1 MTGENMSA
9 VGFAPQPGG
18 RAPAPGDLAVVQA
31 FMNTRWDLASAGHTE
46 MLVSPEAVHDWLRRH
61 GLIGG
66 PMMRLTLDD
75 LDRALVVREGLRAL
89 AFANNGHRVDEEA
102 IAALHAASKGAK
114 VEVYLEADRPRLIAD
129 TKTID
134 GAIAAL
140 FAITAGAMIEGSWQR
155 LKACPERDC
164 GWAFYDHSRNR
175 SGRWCSMKV
184 CGERHK
190 ARTYYRRKTRQPSTW
205 NS

>member
-1 MTGENMSA
+1 MSG
-9 VGFAPQPGG
+9 VEFAPQPGG

-31 FMNTRWDLASAGHTE
+31 FMNTRWDLASAGDTE
-46 MLVSPEAVHDWLRRH
+46 MLVSPEALHAWLRRH

-89 AFANNGHRVDEEA
+89 AFVNNGDRIDEEA
-102 IAALHAASKGAK
+102 IDALHAASKGAK

-129 TKTID
+129 TKSID

-140 FAITAGAMIEGSWQR
+140 FAITARAMLEGSWQR
-155 LKACPERDC
+155 LKACPGRHC
-164 GWAFYDHSRNR
+164 GWAFYDQSRNQ

-184 CGERHK
+184 CGERDK
-190 ARTYYRRKTRQPSTW
+190 ARTYYRRKTRQPSTC
-205 NS
+205 NR